1 MKAQKKNMVV
11 MNAKN
16 KLDINLLR
24 ALLITFGFVSVIGLI
39 WYSNTLS
46 KVAFICGIISC
57 VAAFTL
63 GFIKFN
69 TKGPALRTLTIIIL
83 SAIGILTSMTRIYH
97 DSNMLRDIW
106 GAIPHFLSLF
116 LFVAVL
122 VIVVRSNK

>member
-1 MKAQKKNMVV
+1 MVV

-16 KLDINLLR
+16 KMNINLLR
-24 ALLITFGFVSVIGLI
+24 ALLITFGFVSVIGLV

-46 KVAFICGIISC
+46 KVTFISGIISC

-63 GFIKFN
+63 GFIKFT
-69 TKGPALRTLTIIIL
+69 TKGSALRTLTIIIL
-83 SAIGILTSMTRIYH
+83 SALGILTSMTRIYH

-122 VIVVRSNK
+122 VIFVRSNN

>member
-46 KVAFICGIISC
+46 KVTYICGITSC
-57 VAAFTL
+57 IAAFSL
-63 GFIKFN
+63 GFIKFS
-69 TKGPALRTLTIIIL
+69 TKGSAIRTLIIIVL
-83 SAIGILTSMTRIYH
+83 SAIGILASMIRIYH

-122 VIVVRSNK
+122 VIVLRSNN